1 MSDVSDDA
9 AGMRM
14 RMGAS
19 ILCDVAVGHDVTLS
33 IKTLVQYLP
42 VYLNLPRKRQNL
54 HIATQLHAYLA
65 HESR

>member
-9 AGMRM
+9 AGMRV
-14 RMGAS
+14 RTGAS

-42 VYLNLPRKRQNL
+42 VYLNLPRKR
-54 HIATQLHAYLA
+54 
-65 HESR
+65 